1 MFKTLYNKGMAVYE
15 KFRNVEYGLYKIR
28 KRQRLKNT
36 DFTIIASNCTGT
48 FMYYDLKV
56 PFLSP
61 TINLNIEINDFVKMV
76 ENLEWYMSQEIA
88 ELEGESDRC
97 PVGLLGDIKI
107 YFVHYD
113 TFSEGVSKWEERK
126 RSINRNNM
134 FIVGMGT
141 DTCTR
146 ETLARFERLP
156 YPDKVIFTHK
166 TYPEFKSSFH
176 IKGYEQKGGL
186 CCLPV
191 YKKQLLKRRPVDDF
205 DYVTFLNRS

>member
-1 MFKTLYNKGMAVYE
+1 MFKTLYNKGMAVGDKLRNAEYE
-15 KFRNVEYGLYKIR
+15 LYKKK

-36 DFTIIASNCTGT
+36 DFTIIASNCMGT

-76 ENLEWYMSQEIA
+76 ENLEWYISQEIT

-126 RSINRNNM
+126 RRINRNNM
-134 FIVGMGT
+134 FIVGTET
-141 DTCTR
+141 DTCTC

-156 YPDKVIFTHK
+156 YPDKVIFTHRE
-166 TYPEFKSSFH
+166 YPEFKSAFH
-176 IKGYEQKGGL
+176 IKGFEQKGGL
-186 CCLPV
+186 CCLPT
-191 YKKQLLKRRPVDDF
+191 YKKQLLKRRYVDDF

>member
-1 MFKTLYNKGMAVYE
+1 MFNTLYNKGMTAYE
-15 KFRNVEYGLYKIR
+15 KFRNAEYELYKKR
-28 KRQRLKNT
+28 RRQRLKNT
-36 DFTIIASNCTGT
+36 DFTIIASNCMGT

-97 PVGLLGDIKI
+97 PVGLLGDITI

-126 RSINRNNM
+126 RRINRNNM